1 MLVTGELFCSEV
13 SMPGSVDSRHGG
25 SVGSAQRFQFQV
37 VLMVDMVV
45 V

>member
-1 MLVTGELFCSEV
+1 MGWFCTEV
-13 SMPGSVDSRHGG
+13 SIPESVDSRHGG

-37 VLMVDMVV
+37 VLMADMVV